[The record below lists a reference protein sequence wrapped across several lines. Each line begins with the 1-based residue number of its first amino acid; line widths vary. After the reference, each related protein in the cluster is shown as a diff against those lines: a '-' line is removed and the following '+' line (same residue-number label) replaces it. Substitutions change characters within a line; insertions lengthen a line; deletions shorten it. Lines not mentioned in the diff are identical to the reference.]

1 MLVFPYL
8 CYNILMDNL
17 EYLNHIAQSNRPVK
31 RTSSAPISLI
41 IKILLGGLVLFVLIL
56 SFGSMLGGK
65 STKSSDLVK
74 QLYVRTTNLDST
86 INSYNKS
93 LKSSK
98 LRAIGISLSG
108 ILTSASSQLS
118 AYISSTDSSKNAL
131 QPNEQIT
138 AEEVENINA
147 LNLSLENAKLNGIL
161 DRTYV
166 TQIHLQVS
174 LLLSMVS
181 QLSSRNDNE
190 TLNAILESYISN
202 LAVIEQSFQDY
213 SSPGN

>member
-1 MLVFPYL
+1 
-8 CYNILMDNL
+8 MDNL

>member
-1 MLVFPYL
+1 
-8 CYNILMDNL
+8 MDNL

-31 RTSSAPISLI
+31 RTSGAPISLI

-98 LRAIGISLSG
+98 LRSIGISLSG

-138 AEEVENINA
+138 AEEAENINA

>member
-1 MLVFPYL
+1 
-8 CYNILMDNL
+8 MDNL
-17 EYLNHIAQSNRPVK
+17 EYLNHIAQSNRPTK
-31 RTSSAPISLI
+31 RTSGASNSLI
-41 IKILLGGLVLFVLIL
+41 LKVILGGLVLFILIL
-56 SFGSMLGGK
+56 SFGSMLGNK

-86 INSYNKS
+86 LTSYNKS

-108 ILTSASSQLS
+108 ILASASSQLS

-138 AEEVENINA
+138 AEEAENINA

-161 DRTYV
+161 DRTYT
-166 TQIHLQVS
+166 TQVHLQVS
-174 LLLSMVS
+174 LLLSMIS
-181 QLSSRNDNE
+181 QLSSRNDDE
-190 TLNAILESYISN
+190 ALSAILGNYISN
-202 LAVIEQSFQDY
+202 LAVIEQSFQEY
-213 SSPGN
+213 SNPGD

>member
-1 MLVFPYL
+1 
-8 CYNILMDNL
+8 MDNL

-31 RTSSAPISLI
+31 RTSGAPISLI

-138 AEEVENINA
+138 AEEAENINA

-213 SSPGN
+213 SSPSN

>member
-1 MLVFPYL
+1 
-8 CYNILMDNL
+8 MDNL

-31 RTSSAPISLI
+31 RTSGAPISLI

-138 AEEVENINA
+138 AEEAENINA

>member
-1 MLVFPYL
+1 
-8 CYNILMDNL
+8 MDNL

-31 RTSSAPISLI
+31 RTSGAPISLI

-56 SFGSMLGGK
+56 RFGSMLGGK

-138 AEEVENINA
+138 AEEAENINA